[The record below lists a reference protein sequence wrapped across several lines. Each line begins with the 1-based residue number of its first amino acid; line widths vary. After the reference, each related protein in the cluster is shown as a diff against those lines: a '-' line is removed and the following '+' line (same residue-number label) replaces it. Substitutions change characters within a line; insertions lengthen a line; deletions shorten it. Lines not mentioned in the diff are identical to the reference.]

1 MLDMPVP
8 YAETPGAT
16 PGVTPSAHLLGYPA
30 APPVAHLPPFP
41 YPPTHAV
48 AHVRQVSDGEIVL
61 SDGELPPQD
70 AGDDLSDG
78 EIVEVGAW
86 PHARPAAPP
95 GPAYPASDGSDVIG
109 IVKERVGDILGLK
122 DPKLLQSARLR
133 ALMLLLKCIKLDD
146 PDAIYAHIKD
156 TQLAVASELNVL
168 AHEFRLDMIA
178 DACMNAVL
186 TTRTVTTG
194 PAVSAAPADVDM
206 LSASSADRPSDTM
219 TPGAL
224 PSPTPADDTAATY
237 TDPATAADPT
247 TEADESSEASAP
259 ETDMDTSSDRSY
271 IADTPELAPVAD
283 LARHDSPC
291 VSRLRMPSAEPH
303 FSRSQ
308 APSPPN
314 AHSLGVRPA
323 LRACDSP
330 ASGAV
335 SGIGTPRHLAAVF
348 GSSSAVCSSERGRLV
363 VFVDESSSD
372 SGSESGSDSDDGT
385 GTLATP
391 VGESSDGQ
399 LLQAKM
405 DLREK
410 EAAIARLKLQISQK
424 QTRALLRKRLQQSL
438 LQRAG
443 TLSGT
448 PVSAANG
455 AASVPS
461 TPPVAES
468 SDGDVHSAQSAPPTV
483 ATESSDS
490 ATPPAVTAEPT
501 EESRPERAASD
512 SSPDPSCPAET
523 KLGVQLQSLT
533 LAMDDSYLAA
543 LGVVAEGARSAHTA
557 VAMWQLDQA
566 LQAKRDA
573 LRLAARGSTG
583 EPPIQLGHLVIQIAK
598 RQRRQT
604 NKRAAAQ
611 ERLRLLQAEMAL
623 AQAEL
628 VAAEYA
634 IQADHE
640 CSSMIDAGR
649 PAAERQGSAAAQAEA
664 LARD

>member
-1 MLDMPVP
+1 MEQRAVESEEQPPAAAGYDGQAAPAHLSLLNAPNRYAVDIQGALVAVPRPAASFGPSAPALHGYPVLNAEFEELLAQYEGAAHEPQDPVYGGFGQNALPAPPAFFAGVDASAGHHHWAAAHSFSGQGPGHSTPYMLDMPVP

-86 PHARPAAPP
+86 PHARPADPR

-109 IVKERVGDILGLK
+109 IVKGRVGDILGLK

-186 TTRTVTTG
+186 TTRTVTAG

-308 APSPPN
+308 VPSPPN

-443 TLSGT
+443 TLS
-448 PVSAANG
+448 
-455 AASVPS
+455 S
-461 TPPVAES
+461 TP
-468 SDGDVHSAQSAPPTV
+468 
-483 ATESSDS
+483 
-490 ATPPAVTAEPT
+490 
-501 EESRPERAASD
+501 
-512 SSPDPSCPAET
+512 
-523 KLGVQLQSLT
+523 
-533 LAMDDSYLAA
+533 
-543 LGVVAEGARSAHTA
+543 
-557 VAMWQLDQA
+557 
-566 LQAKRDA
+566 
-573 LRLAARGSTG
+573 
-583 EPPIQLGHLVIQIAK
+583 
-598 RQRRQT
+598 T

-640 CSSMIDAGR
+640 CSSMIDA
-649 PAAERQGSAAAQAEA
+649 
-664 LARD
+664 D